1 MLKGIKKKTQ
11 VKGSALFSS
20 ILVLITTLL
29 FIKMYQ
35 DIYQSSMENNILLIK
50 YLSNKWLFLHLIL
63 PFFKILKV
71 MEGY

>member
-1 MLKGIKKKTQ
+1 MLERIKKKTK

-35 DIYQSSMENNILLIK
+35 DIYQTSMENNILLIK
-50 YLSNKWLFLHLIL
+50 YLSNQMTFLAPQLAFL
-63 PFFKILKV
+63 
-71 MEGY
+71 

>member
-1 MLKGIKKKTQ
+1 MLERIKKKTK

-35 DIYQSSMENNILLIK
+35 DISDDAVQAAAAFVDADQFIQK
-50 YLSNKWLFLHLIL
+50 L
-63 PFFKILKV
+63 PDTF
-71 MEGY
+71 